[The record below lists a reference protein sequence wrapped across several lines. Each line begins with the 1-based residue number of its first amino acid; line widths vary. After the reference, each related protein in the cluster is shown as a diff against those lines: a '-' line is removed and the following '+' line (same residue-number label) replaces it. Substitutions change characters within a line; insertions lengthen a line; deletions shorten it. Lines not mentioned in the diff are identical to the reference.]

1 MPKMSV
7 PPAPDVQA
15 GLLLNRLLFER
26 RGDEFIDA
34 LATMVRAEGWVIG
47 DEPLLHLLE
56 VARSV
61 RSSAGIAF
69 PDGRPSGG
77 VAEDR

>member
-1 MPKMSV
+1 MPKTSL

-26 RGDEFIDA
+26 KGDEFIDA
-34 LATMVRAEGWVIG
+34 FATMVRTEEWMIG

-61 RSSAGIAF
+61 RSSAGVAF
-69 PDGRPSGG
+69 PDGRPSGS
-77 VAEDR
+77 VADDR